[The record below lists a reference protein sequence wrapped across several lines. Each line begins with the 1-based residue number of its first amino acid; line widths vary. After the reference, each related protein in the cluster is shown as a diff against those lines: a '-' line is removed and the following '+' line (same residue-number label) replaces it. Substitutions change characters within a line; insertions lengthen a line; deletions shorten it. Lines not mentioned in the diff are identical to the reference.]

1 MNTHRA
7 IINARRQLERA
18 RKLNEQ
24 QASVLNN
31 VSALLDIAE
40 SDAASERYASFGH
53 PMPNDEVKPRVR
65 KSVKPLTAD
74 DVVLDILRKAMSTYT
89 K

>member
-18 RKLNEQ
+18 RKLQEQ
-24 QASVLNN
+24 QIVVLNN

-40 SDAASERYASFGH
+40 SDAAQERYASFGH
-53 PMPNDEVKPRVR
+53 PLPNDALKPRVR
-65 KSVKPLTAD
+65 KAAKPLTAD
-74 DVVLDILRKAMSTYT
+74 DVLDIVHKAMTTYT
-89 K
+89 N